1 MLISRIK
8 ITGQFRRQLRTAL
21 LRAYD
26 QGVPIRPLA
35 GVCGRSYGF
44 VHALLI
50 EAGADLSPRGG
61 PRGQG
66 TGQHGEQADAA
77 IRFLEWELGILCG
90 TPSDISS
97 L

>member
-1 MLISRIK
+1 MGQSR
-8 ITGQFRRQLRTAL
+8 RRLRTAL

-35 GVCGRSYGF
+35 DTCGRSYGF
-44 VHALLI
+44 VHTLLT

-66 TGQHGEQADAA
+66 TGQYSERVDAA
-77 IRFLEWELGILCG
+77 IHFLEWELGILCG
-90 TPSDISS
+90 TPIENPR

>member
-1 MLISRIK
+1 MLSSNIP
-8 ITGQFRRQLRTAL
+8 ITGQSRRCLSTAL
-21 LRAYD
+21 RRAYD

-35 GVCGRSYGF
+35 DVCGRSYGF

-61 PRGQG
+61 SRGQG
-66 TGQHGEQADAA
+66 TGQHSEQADAA
-77 IRFLEWELGILCG
+77 IHFLKWELGILCG
-90 TPSDISS
+90 TASENPS